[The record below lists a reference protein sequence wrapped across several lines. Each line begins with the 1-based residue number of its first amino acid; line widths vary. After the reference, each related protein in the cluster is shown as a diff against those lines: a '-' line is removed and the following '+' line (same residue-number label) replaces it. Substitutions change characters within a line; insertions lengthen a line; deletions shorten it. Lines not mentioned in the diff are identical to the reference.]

1 MIDLTVT
8 MEKFAF
14 YAGLSEAQAA
24 AYRPLA
30 VSSAEKIEALLRP
43 GIGTK
48 HIPLLASAAAA
59 DTYYYYCLLAG
70 SRTDSTVTAGAVT
83 VKTDTAAQTAAAKV
97 LRDNAFAA
105 IRHLLRDDG
114 FFFRGV

>member
-1 MIDLTVT
+1 MIDMEVT

-14 YAGLSEAQAA
+14 YAGLSDQNAA
-24 AYRPLA
+24 PYRPLA

-43 GIGTK
+43 DVGTRS
-48 HIPLLASAAAA
+48 IPLLASAAAA
-59 DTYYYYCLLAG
+59 DAYYYYCLLAG
-70 SRTDSTVTAGAVT
+70 SRADSTITAGAVT
-83 VKTDTAAQTAAAKV
+83 VRSDLKAQTETAKA
-97 LRDNAFAA
+97 LRDNAFTA